1 MTLEEYIKGIPIELK
16 RAISG
21 FDNDIRL
28 GIFLALE
35 KHGELSFSELS
46 ERLGMKMDKAKLDFH
61 LGKLTESALVEHRY
75 HHQLGNEKFS
85 FYAITKFGES
95 LWNNIVSSLRP
106 PSPIMRMEDSSGKYL
121 KEVIKGTPDLGD
133 FIFSDNPSLTII
145 ARAKKQTKQEMPEKF
160 SDQVS
165 YEKAVIEAGT

>member
-1 MTLEEYIKGIPIELK
+1 MTLEEYIKGIPIELR

-28 GIFLALE
+28 GIFLALR
-35 KHGELSFSELS
+35 KHGELSFSDLS

-61 LGKLTESALVEHRY
+61 LGKLTESALIEHRY
-75 HHQLGNEKFS
+75 RHQLGNEKFS
-85 FYAITKFGES
+85 FYAATKFGET
-95 LWNNIVSSLRP
+95 LWTSIASSLRP
-106 PSPIMRMEDSSGKYL
+106 PSPVLHMEDSSGKYL
-121 KEVIKGTPDLGD
+121 TQKIHGPLD
-133 FIFSDNPSLTII
+133 FEHLAINDNSSLLIT
-145 ARAKKQTKQEMPEKF
+145 AKAWQKKQKMPEKF